1 MTDRHY
7 DLLVVGAGA
16 AGLTAAREGVRR
28 GARTALV
35 EAAEPGGDCTFTGC
49 VPSKTLLDAAGIGER
64 FEEAMARVRETVA
77 QIAATED
84 RATLADEGI
93 VVVHG
98 WATLRSSTRLDVEGT
113 ALTTDRLVL
122 ATGARPTVPPIP
134 GLQAID
140 PLTSETLF
148 SLDAMPRRLVVL
160 GGGAIGAEMG
170 QAFARLGS
178 EVTILEA
185 EDRLLPREEPEAS
198 AVVATALG
206 GDGIAVMVGDPVA
219 EVRSTSTG
227 HVLCTGGGREVTV
240 DAVLVSVGRQPNTAG
255 LGLEEAGIAL
265 DERGHIRTRSDLRT
279 TAKGVWAI
287 GDVTGRMPFTHA
299 GARMG
304 WIAAR
309 NALAATARFLPARF
323 DPSAIPAVTYTDPEV
338 AHVGITEAEAGP
350 KARVAHLPFDRVDR
364 ARTSGRTEGFVKLI
378 AGPRRGLG
386 NLAGGRVLGATIVGP
401 RAGEMIHEVALAM
414 QTGMFTGRLAQTVHA
429 YPTWSLAVQQ
439 AAGQFLF
446 PVDGLEARPAH
457 VGEPGP

>member
-1 MTDRHY
+1 MTDHHY
-7 DLLVVGAGA
+7 DLLVLGAGA
-16 AGLTAAREGVRR
+16 AGLSAAREGTRR

-49 VPSKTLLDAAGIGER
+49 VPSKTLLDAAEHGEG
-64 FEEAMARVRETVA
+64 FEDAMARVHETVA
-77 QIAATED
+77 RIAATED
-84 RATLADEGI
+84 RATLDAEGI
-93 VVVHG
+93 DVVHG
-98 WATLRSSTRLDVEGT
+98 WATLRSPTELDVDGTRLT
-113 ALTTDRLVL
+113 ADRLVL
-122 ATGARPTVPPIP
+122 ATGARPAVPPIP
-134 GLQAID
+134 GLRDIE
-140 PLTSETLF
+140 PRTSETLF
-148 SLDAMPRRLVVL
+148 ALDALPRRLAVL

-198 AVVATALG
+198 AVITAALAA
-206 GDGIAVMVGDPVA
+206 DGISVITGDPLA
-219 EVRSTSTG
+219 EVRTTLAG
-227 HVLCTGGGREVTV
+227 HLLCTGNGRQILADE
-240 DAVLVSVGRQPNTAG
+240 VLVSVGRRPNTDG

-279 TAKGVWAI
+279 TTKGVWAI

-309 NALAATARFLPARF
+309 NALSTSARLVPARF
-323 DPSAIPAVTYTDPEV
+323 DPAAIPAVTYTSPEV
-338 AHVGITEAEAGP
+338 AHVGIIEADAGP
-350 KARVAHLPFDRVDR
+350 TARVAHLPFALVDR

-401 RAGEMIHEVALAM
+401 RAGEMIHEIALAM

-429 YPTWSLAVQQ
+429 YPTWSMAVQQ
-439 AAGQFLF
+439 AAGQFFF
-446 PVDGLEARPAH
+446 PVDGLAARPVRRA
-457 VGEPGP
+457 

>member
-1 MTDRHY
+1 MTDRGY
-7 DLLVVGAGA
+7 DLVVLGAGA
-16 AGLTAAREGVRR
+16 AGLVAAREGVRR

-49 VPSKTLLDAAGIGER
+49 VPSKTLLDAAEHGEA
-64 FEEAMARVRETVA
+64 FEGAMARVHATVA
-77 QIAATED
+77 SIAATED
-84 RATLADEGI
+84 RATLTAEGI
-93 VVVHG
+93 EVVHG
-98 WATLRSSTRLDVEGT
+98 WATLRSPTEIDVDGTRLT
-113 ALTTDRLVL
+113 ARRLVL

-134 GLQAID
+134 GLREID

-148 SLDAMPRRLVVL
+148 SVDALPGRLAVL

-198 AVVATALG
+198 AVIAAALEA
-206 GDGIAVMVGDPVA
+206 DGISVRTGDPLA
-219 EVRSTSTG
+219 EVRSTLAG
-227 HVLCTGGGREVTV
+227 HLLCTRSGQEVMA
-240 DAVLVSVGRQPNTAG
+240 DEVLVSVGRRPNTDG
-255 LGLEEAGIAL
+255 LGLEEAGIEV

-279 TAKGVWAI
+279 TAKSVWAV

-309 NALAATARFLPARF
+309 NALAGPARVRPARF
-323 DPSAIPAVTYTDPEV
+323 DPSAIPAVTYTSPEV

-350 KARVAHLPFDRVDR
+350 KARVAHLPFALVDR
-364 ARTSGRTEGFVKLI
+364 ARTAGRTEGFVKLI

-429 YPTWSLAVQQ
+429 YPTWSMAVQQ
-439 AAGQFLF
+439 AAGQFFF

-457 VGEPGP
+457 RA